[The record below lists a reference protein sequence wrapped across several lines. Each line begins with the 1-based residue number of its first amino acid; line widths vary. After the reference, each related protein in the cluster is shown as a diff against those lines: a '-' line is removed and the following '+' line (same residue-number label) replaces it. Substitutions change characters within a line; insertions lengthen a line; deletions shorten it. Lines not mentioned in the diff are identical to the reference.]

1 MASSGRLVYTAAM
14 PRTRALRRTSIA
26 AALCLAL
33 ASCASFPPLGVDRVR
48 EFTVETPDAGA
59 ELDGYRIAL
68 VTDVHYGNRFSSARL
83 DALVETVN
91 ALGADCVI
99 LGGDHTLGYAQIAP
113 FAEAAGRIRARDG
126 VFAVVGN
133 HDFFNG
139 RSATIRTL
147 RAAGI
152 VVLDETVVETPRG
165 VFFAGT
171 NDLRDVF
178 PTMGPFLEILPPRD
192 RFTVLVTHNPDLAAE
207 IDLSPFDLVLSGHT
221 HGGQITVL
229 GYAPRIPSEYG
240 QRFRSGW
247 VDVGGTPV
255 IVSNGIGYSGSVLRF
270 RVGAPSEIILITV
283 RSTARAK
290 GR

>member
-1 MASSGRLVYTAAM
+1 M
-14 PRTRALRRTSIA
+14 
-26 AALCLAL
+26 
-33 ASCASFPPLGVDRVR
+33 DRVR
-48 EFTVETPDAGA
+48 EFTVESPDAGT

-68 VTDVHYGNRFSSARL
+68 VTDVHYGNRFSRARL

-91 ALGADCVI
+91 ALSADCVI
-99 LGGDHTLGYAQIAP
+99 LGGDNTLGYAEIAP

-126 VFAVVGN
+126 LFAVIGN

-152 VVLDETVVETPRG
+152 AVLDETVVETPRG
-165 VFFAGT
+165 AFFAGT
-171 NDLRDVF
+171 NDLRDIF
-178 PTMGPFLEILPPRD
+178 PTMTPFLEILPPQD

-221 HGGQITVL
+221 HGGQITAF
-229 GYAPRIPSEYG
+229 GYAPVIPSEYG
-240 QRFRSGW
+240 QRFRSGL
-247 VDVGGTPV
+247 VESGGTPV
-255 IVSNGIGYSGSVLRF
+255 IVSNGVGYGGSILRF
-270 RVGAPSEIILITV
+270 RVGAPSEIIVITV
-283 RSTARAK
+283 RSTARGK